1 MLKCTTTGP
10 HLKNI
15 LKHVIPLTLFAVL
28 VLSACQPVIP
38 TPLPNITLPA
48 PTLSFSDFPAAAEAA
63 RADVARTLNLPVE
76 DVSIER
82 VVPSNWSDSCLGLGG
97 PEESCLQVVTA
108 GYLVKMDAGGVVYEY
123 RTDIQGNA
131 LRSVP
136 AGQETPAAVY
146 AAIDTLA
153 AQLGLDPSLISL
165 NGSTAVEWPN
175 SCLGVVTADTACA
188 EVITPGYQV
197 RLVVGA
203 ATYLLNTNQDGS
215 QVVLAPAESSQF
227 DQPVIILQ
235 TSAEGGCREV
245 QVTPL
250 GVGSGECGGSL
261 EIKAFPGMQRSVEL
275 DIWLA
280 RYAPFEINAVDGSL
294 TFKGRGTQTA
304 ITEEQRAMIAWVQ
317 LALLDVQDTPADP
330 TTGLLIDWTRTGG
343 LAGVCDRLLVFESG
357 FAYTRNCSDTA
368 LGQTLLQTGQIQLLY
383 NWRDTLKSTLASASE
398 GVTDGFQ
405 YDLKFTGGGTQ
416 VPDAEIKQAMFI
428 FAAQI
433 YSAIA
438 Q

>member
-1 MLKCTTTGP
+1 LKKP
-10 HLKNI
+10 NPRLFPLI
-15 LKHVIPLTLFAVL
+15 LLAAL
-28 VLSACQPVIP
+28 VLSACQPVVP
-38 TPLPNITLPA
+38 TPLPNVTLPA

-63 RADVARTLNLPVE
+63 RADLARSLSLPTDEVT
-76 DVSIER
+76 INR

-97 PEESCLQVVTA
+97 PEESCLQILTA
-108 GYLVKMDAGGVVYEY
+108 GYLVKLDAGGVLFEF

-131 LRSVP
+131 LRAVP

-146 AAIDTLA
+146 AAVDSLA
-153 AQLGLDPSLISL
+153 VQLGLDPSLISL

-175 SCLGVVTADTACA
+175 SCLGVAPADTACA

-197 RLVVGA
+197 RLVVGT

-227 DQPVIILQ
+227 DRPVIILQ
-235 TSAEGGCREV
+235 TSADSGCREI

-250 GVGSGECGGSL
+250 GVGSGECGGEV
-261 EIKAFPGMQRSVEL
+261 EIKAFPGMQRPVEL
-275 DIWLA
+275 EIWLA
-280 RYAPFEINAVDGSL
+280 RYAPFEISAADGSL

-304 ITEEQRAMIAWVQ
+304 VTEEQRAMIAWAQ

-357 FAYTRNCSDTA
+357 FAYARDCSDAA

-383 NWRDTLKSTLASASE
+383 NWRDSLKSTLASASE

-405 YDLKFTGGGTQ
+405 YDLTFTGAGTQ
-416 VPDAEIKQAMFI
+416 VPGAEIKQAMFI

-438 Q
+438 P